1 MLLSVLSVV
10 VVLASHTGAAQV
22 RWMVGGRLGMS
33 IASAGAGTEAG
44 LQIGPMLEVIFNR
57 HFALTEGFNI
67 NTQAGTPIE
76 WSNYFKYYIS
86 RGRIQPY
93 LDGGFSFW
101 FVTGGPYF
109 GIPFGGGVLFN
120 ISRNLYIPMD
130 FQFGPVFF
138 PSNNVFMV
146 EVTSGIRYEF

>member
-1 MLLSVLSVV
+1 MLLSFQES
-10 VVLASHTGAAQV
+10 SSQV

-33 IASAGAGTEAG
+33 IVSAGGETEAG

-57 HFALTEGFNI
+57 HMALTEAFNI
-67 NTQAGTPIE
+67 NTQPGTPIE
-76 WSNYFKYYIS
+76 WSNYFKYYFS
-86 RGRIQPY
+86 RGRIEPY

-101 FVTGGPYF
+101 FVGGGPYF
-109 GIPFGGGVLFN
+109 GIPFGGGLLFE

-138 PSNNVFMV
+138 TGNNIFMV